1 MVTKLFL
8 IHFWTISILWE
19 AVLSSHLD
27 PVLAW
32 LRNSHSY
39 ATQFNVP
46 IYAWKNKGW
55 SRRLKF
61 HWSNLE
67 RQMNESCVPIF
78 FWFWQ
83 SVSSLTFL
91 QPSAQ
96 LSAHFPIRN
105 DLLRL
110 PHYSFFMILHV
121 QNELVLPLSKE
132 NSHLSQNQNLVF
144 NLAIKLN
151 VKYHSVFNGCVAQ
164 LKLVPRIDFFWV
176 RATINS
182 RHTGIEM
189 HCMFS
194 NS

>member
-46 IYAWKNKGW
+46 IYAWKNKVW
-55 SRRLKF
+55 NRRLKF

-78 FWFWQ
+78 SDSDKVFL
-83 SVSSLTFL
+83 VSLFYNL
-91 QPSAQ
+91 QQRRS
-96 LSAHFPIRN
+96 SAHFPIRN
-105 DLLRL
+105 DLPRL

-132 NSHLSQNQNLVF
+132 NSHLSQNHIVHTIQSSRNRNRHKISLDD
-144 NLAIKLN
+144 
-151 VKYHSVFNGCVAQ
+151 VKYHSVSNGCVAQ
-164 LKLVPRIDFFWV
+164 LKLVPRIDFF
-176 RATINS
+176 
-182 RHTGIEM
+182 GLGLQ
-189 HCMFS
+189 
-194 NS
+194 